1 MKNQKNQKNKN
12 CGKNCGKN
20 NMKDENNHSY
30 SNGGN
35 ND

>member
-20 NMKDENNHSY
+20 NENKENSHNY
-30 SNGGN
+30 SRGGN